1 MDEELDKLIRTLLI
15 RTLSNER
22 GRLCDVLDRLGE
34 KALSESFKKAFEL
47 TGSLVEPVV
56 EPILVHDNT
65 GNSLSDYGA
74 IFFFGLNELPDGTIT
89 DSGDGM
95 WNTPKETVTTEADI
109 VPAARRL
116 MKRILSGS
124 RRFRMKMELNG
135 FDAGRILSDD

>member
-1 MDEELDKLIRTLLI
+1 MDEELDKFI

-22 GRLCDVLDRLGE
+22 RRLCDVLDRLGE
-34 KALSESFKKAFEL
+34 KTLSESFQKAYEL
-47 TGSLVEPVV
+47 TGSFV

-65 GNSLSDYGA
+65 GNSLSIYGA

-89 DSGDGM
+89 DSEDRL
-95 WNTPKETVTTEADI
+95 WSTPKETVATEADI

-135 FDAGRILSDD
+135 FDAGMILYDD

>member
-1 MDEELDKLIRTLLI
+1 MDEELDKLIRTL
-15 RTLSNER
+15 SNER
-22 GRLCDVLDRLGE
+22 RRLCDVLYRLGE
-34 KALSESFKKAFEL
+34 KTLSESFKKAFEL
-47 TGSLVEPVV
+47 TGIPAEPGSLSFV

-65 GNSLSDYGA
+65 GNSLSNYGA

-89 DSGDGM
+89 DSWDRM
-95 WNTPKETVTTEADI
+95 WNTPKETVTTEAVI

-135 FDAGRILSDD
+135 FDAGRILPDD